1 MTTIA
6 DELIIL
12 ARQYEYYEKSL
23 SKRLELKTKN
33 VNRDLSALQEFKE
46 ATEVMENHIDS
57 IRKSFN
63 DFPSFNK
70 VNDTFIH

>member
-6 DELIIL
+6 DRLIII

-23 SKRLELKTKN
+23 SKRLELKTKET
-33 VNRDLSALQEFKE
+33 NRDMNALDEFRE
-46 ATEVMENHIDS
+46 ATETMEKHIET
-57 IRKSFN
+57 IKKSFGG
-63 DFPSFNK
+63 FPSFNK

>member
-6 DELIIL
+6 DRLIII

-23 SKRLELKTKN
+23 SKRLELKTKET
-33 VNRDLSALQEFKE
+33 NRDVSALEEFKE
-46 ATEVMENHIDS
+46 ATETMEKHLDAIK
-57 IRKSFN
+57 KSF
-63 DFPSFNK
+63 DGFPSFNK